1 MSNDDLISQILGA
14 VGPDAIQSISGQIGA
29 PPQQTANAVQVAL
42 PMILGA
48 LGKNA
53 TQPGGADAIHSA
65 LQQHSG
71 LDLGSVLGSVLGG
84 GGDGAGILGHVL
96 GGRQT
101 NAASGI
107 SQASGLGQ
115 GQAMKLMMMLA
126 PIVMA
131 YLGNRSQQAG
141 MTPQGLGGLLGQ
153 QHQQIAGGGG
163 IGGTLMNAVL
173 DKDGDGDVDFSDI
186 LAAASGATGGNTGAP
201 QQGGGI
207 GGLLGSIFG
216 KN

>member
-14 VGPDAIQSISGQIGA
+14 VGPSAIQSISGQIGA

-53 TQPGGADAIHSA
+53 AQPGGADAIHSA

-71 LDLGSVLGSVLGG
+71 LDIGSVLGSVLGG

-101 NAASGI
+101 NAANGV

-115 GQAMKLMMMLA
+115 GQAMQLMMMLA

-131 YLGNRSQQAG
+131 YLGNRTQQGGLSA
-141 MTPQGLGGLLGQ
+141 QGLGGLLGQ
-153 QHQQIAGGGG
+153 QHQQIAGSGG
-163 IGGTLMNAVL
+163 IGSTLMNAVL

-186 LAAASGATGGNTGAP
+186 LAAASGSGSSGG
-201 QQGGGI
+201 QQGGI